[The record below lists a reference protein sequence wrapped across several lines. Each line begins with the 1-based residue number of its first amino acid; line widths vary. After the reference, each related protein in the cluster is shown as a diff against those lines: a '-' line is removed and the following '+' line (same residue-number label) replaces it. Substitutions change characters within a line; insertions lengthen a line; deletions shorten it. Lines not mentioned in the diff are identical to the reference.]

1 MILTDI
7 MVNLLI
13 IGASFFVLD
22 SASNLT
28 IGNAIKVSKVTR
40 LSKTGVG
47 FSLIAFSTS
56 LPELT
61 VALIAALSGD
71 TAISVGNVL
80 GSNIVNVCFIVGMA
94 SVILYF
100 RRPLG
105 FNGSNVIPS
114 FAREELSS
122 IYFGLFVSSVI
133 PLILIYISQA
143 TWLVG
148 LMLMF
153 TFVLYMYQLSKVR
166 LPPENSETLAQNER
180 NRLKRYVSFTIL
192 GVVGVV
198 ISANFLVGSAVA
210 IAQSIGIPQSVIG
223 ATIIAFGTSL
233 PEVTLDLKSFM
244 KGHSALAFGDIIGS
258 SFVNI
263 TLILGITLFLPAL
276 VGRTVVLNMVIF
288 QNLVIFSIITNLFFW
303 YFLSREKL
311 GWREGVMFLFIYIL
325 FLTTTLGIVQQH

>member
-1 MILTDI
+1 MTEIILSDMI
-7 MVNLLI
+7 VYLLI

-22 SASNLT
+22 SSSNLT

-61 VALIAALSGD
+61 VAFIAALSGD

-80 GSNIVNVCFIVGMA
+80 GSNIVNICFIVGMA

-100 RRPLG
+100 RRPFG
-105 FNGSNVIPS
+105 SNGSNVIPS
-114 FAREELSS
+114 FARDELSS
-122 IYFGLFVSSVI
+122 IYFGLFISSMI
-133 PLILIYISQA
+133 PLTLVYISQA

-148 LMLMF
+148 LFLIF
-153 TFVLYMYQLSKVR
+153 TFAIYIYQLSKVR
-166 LPPENSETLAQNER
+166 LPPENSDTLVQNEQ
-180 NRLKRYVSFTIL
+180 NRLKRYLAFTVL

-198 ISANFLVGSAVA
+198 ISAYFLVESAVA

-276 VGRTVVLNMVIF
+276 VGRTVVLNMIVF

-311 GWREGVMFLFIYIL
+311 GWREGVMFLFIYVFFIL
-325 FLTTTLGIVQQH
+325 TTLGAM